1 MVNTSNKAELQNCI
15 TNAQEIIRQIESR
28 ANRLGEL
35 AEKEELHKLTGQADI
50 LLKEANERCNNLF

>member
-1 MVNTSNKAELQNCI
+1 MVNTSDKAELQNCI

-28 ANRLGEL
+28 ANRLGEH

-50 LLKEANERCNNLF
+50 LLQEANQRCNKLF